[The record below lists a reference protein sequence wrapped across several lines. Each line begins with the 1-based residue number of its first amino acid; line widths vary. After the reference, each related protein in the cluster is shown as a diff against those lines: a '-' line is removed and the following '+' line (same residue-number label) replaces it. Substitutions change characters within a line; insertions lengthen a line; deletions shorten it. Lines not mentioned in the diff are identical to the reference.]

1 MAKPALRLL
10 VVDGNTAAGRARA
23 VASGGTASGE
33 GYAAVLQDL
42 APEAEVDICYPADPG
57 SNLPGI
63 SELASYDGVA
73 ITGSALNVYNGGPE
87 IDPQVELARDVF
99 RSGTPM
105 FGSCWGLQVATVAA
119 GGGVRANPQGREIG
133 IARKIL
139 VNETGRDHPLLA
151 GRPPVYDA
159 LCVHL
164 DEVETKPQGM
174 TVLAGNELS
183 EVQAAEISHDGG
195 TFWGVQYHPEYS
207 FGEMASVLRRYGPV
221 MVANGFVHDEAEL
234 ARIITLYDGLHANPG
249 DTALAWQL
257 GVDRQTIDTAE
268 RHRDLANWLEHL
280 VRPTRAQRGR

>member
-1 MAKPALRLL
+1 MSTPALRLL
-10 VVDGNTAAGRARA
+10 VVDGNTAAARARA

-42 APEAEVDICYPADPG
+42 APDAQVDICFPADPG
-57 SNLPGI
+57 SNLPDVA
-63 SELASYDGVA
+63 ELAAYDGVA
-73 ITGSALNVYNGGPE
+73 ITGSALNVYEGGPN

-119 GGGVRANPQGREIG
+119 GGSVRANPRGREIG
-133 IARKIL
+133 IARKIQ
-139 VNETGRDHPLLA
+139 VNEAGRAHPLLD
-151 GRPPVYDA
+151 GRPAVYDA

-164 DEVETKPQGM
+164 DEVENKPDGM

-183 EVQAAEISHDGG
+183 AVQVAEIRHGNG

-207 FGEMASVLRRYGPV
+207 FGEMAAVLRRYGPV
-221 MVANGFVHDEAEL
+221 MISGGFVHDEAEL
-234 ARIITLYDGLHANPG
+234 QRIIALYDGLEANPS

-257 GVDRQTIDTAE
+257 GVDHQTLNDAE

-280 VRPTRAQRGR
+280 VRPTRKRRGR